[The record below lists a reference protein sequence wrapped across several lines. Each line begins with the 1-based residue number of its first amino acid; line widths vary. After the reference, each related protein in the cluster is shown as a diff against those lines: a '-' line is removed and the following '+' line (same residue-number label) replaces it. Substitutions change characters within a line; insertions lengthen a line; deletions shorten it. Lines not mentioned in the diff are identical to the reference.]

1 MTVSL
6 LVPGA
11 GSAVDAAMVVAGA
24 TEMLLRC
31 DLDLAAALS
40 WGRVLNSFRT
50 ADLGLALYC
59 FSIAAVHI
67 IACYRRPVEPVDL
80 RQCVC
85 ILLSSRRVY
94 IRPVQTLI

>member
-1 MTVSL
+1 MAVSL

-11 GSAVDAAMVVAGA
+11 GSAVDAAIVVAGA
-24 TEMLLRC
+24 TEMVLRC

-59 FSIAAVHI
+59 FSIAAVHT
-67 IACYRRPVEPVDL
+67 IACYRRTEAMRLHSSKLPSSVYTSSPDSDL
-80 RQCVC
+80 GE
-85 ILLSSRRVY
+85 
-94 IRPVQTLI
+94 